1 MIALYPFNMLI
12 PSPENVQHMARGLRY
27 LNPFRSY
34 STSSKSTFAGVA
46 RRTSHAPLHA
56 PVNAATG
63 PKQASNRFTSA
74 ALAPVSRLYSDFQS
88 WKRLRKTDDQIKK
101 SLETH
106 GIHSNHSIIEIEEYR
121 KNYIKLNQKFSTSDN
136 TTCIPTFRRVLC
148 LINAKTMVRVAGKG
162 FNANHIHTD
171 ATSQARLIGGMMPN
185 PAEPDNMDAFIT
197 LCKEQKIKLVIDL
210 TEKQEHPS
218 YEEKLKEISPDIE
231 VMRASTPDHAPI
243 KYKTL
248 EKIANKING
257 AQKEG
262 KSVYVHC
269 KGGMGRTGQVCA
281 AARMPGILAEKQAS
295 GLSINAFELASEA
308 LEEVR
313 KMRRHDMVNLVS
325 YIGLV
330 EYAKALLE
338 QKSEAAIPRALET
351 LKPAPLPEYQT
362 MLDEAAN
369 NTFPK
374 DSLEFIIAEHCANY
388 GGGFITAVN
397 QILWTTIIRALLAQ
411 PSLPVRQNL
420 SPATSQNIH

>member
-1 MIALYPFNMLI
+1 MIALYPFCMLI

-56 PVNAATG
+56 PVNAAIE

-106 GIHSNHSIIEIEEYR
+106 GIDSSHSIEEYR
-121 KNYIKLNQKFSTSDN
+121 EHYIKLHSKFNASDH

-148 LINAKTMVRVAGKG
+148 LINAKTMVRVNGKG

-171 ATSQARLIGGMMPN
+171 AISQARLIGGMMPN
-185 PAEPDNMDAFIT
+185 SAEPDNMNAFIT

-218 YEEKLKEISPDIE
+218 YEEKLKEVSPDIE

-243 KYKTL
+243 KHKTL
-248 EKIANKING
+248 EEVANKMND
-257 AQKEG
+257 AQKQG
-262 KSVYVHC
+262 KNVYVHC

-281 AARMPGILAEKQAS
+281 AARMPGILAKKQAS
-295 GLSINAFELASEA
+295 GLSIDAFNLASEA

-313 KMRRHDMVNLVS
+313 KMRRHDMVNLVG

-338 QKSEAAIPRALET
+338 PKPEAVIPQALET
-351 LKPAPLPEYQT
+351 LEPAPLPEYQT
-362 MLDEAAN
+362 MVEEATN
-369 NTFPK
+369 NAFPK

-388 GGGFITAVN
+388 GGEFITAVN
-397 QILWTTIIRALLAQ
+397 QVLWTSIIRALLAQ
-411 PSLPVRQNL
+411 PSLPVGQNL
-420 SPATSQNIH
+420 SPAISQDIH